1 MHHNDRRRYE
11 MLVRVRD
18 FGTTYGQLFPGST
31 LAPQAFAAVSTAVDN
46 IQAADVAET
55 TASVAAR
62 ATRKQEAKRALQERV
77 LLIARTAQVLPDT
90 ESGFKAY
97 FTPPNTRTD
106 QRLLTTARQF
116 AQRAEPVAAQFVA
129 HGMTGTMVNDLNAL
143 ITRFETAL
151 RDRGMS
157 RDQLSEAR
165 GRIKQVMA
173 NAMQAIAQ
181 LDVLVANSLAADA
194 VVRDVWKRSRRVV
207 YSSRLRRQPAGEP
220 DAAATPPTPAAPA
233 AA

>member
-31 LAPQAFAAVSTAVDN
+31 LAPRAFAAVSTAVDD
-46 IQAADVAET
+46 IQAGDVAET

-90 ESGFKAY
+90 ESAFKAY
-97 FTPPNTRTD
+97 FTPQSMRTD
-106 QRLLTTARQF
+106 QRLLATARQY
-116 AQRAEPVAAQFVA
+116 AQRVEPVAAQFVA
-129 HGMTGTMVNDLNAL
+129 HGMPDTVVTDLNVL

-157 RDQLSEAR
+157 RDQLIRSPASSSSMP
-165 GRIKQVMA
+165 IS
-173 NAMQAIAQ
+173 AQ
-181 LDVLVANSLAADA
+181 TTSTG
-194 VVRDVWKRSRRVV
+194 S
-207 YSSRLRRQPAGEP
+207 G
-220 DAAATPPTPAAPA
+220 
-233 AA
+233 